1 MKRLVILN
9 GRLVLSDGTIADGKA
24 VVCSS
29 GKIEKIIDGQDYVP
43 EAQDEVIDAEGRYVA
58 PGFVDLHVHGGGGHD
73 FMDGTVE
80 AFLGAARSHA
90 KHGTTAMVPT
100 TLTCPDD
107 ELFRSFEVFREAK
120 KQNTD
125 GAQLIGLHLEGPYF
139 NPNMAGAQDPL
150 YLKNPTPE
158 HYNEILEKGADIIS
172 RWSAAVELD
181 GIEGFGK
188 ALREHG
194 IIGSVAHT
202 TSSSDQVI
210 DAHKAGFT
218 LMTHF
223 YSAMS
228 SVTKVNGLRQAGA
241 VEGAYLVDDMAVE
254 VIADGIHL
262 PKALLQFA
270 YKFKGPRKTA
280 LCTDAMRG
288 AGMPDGVYNLGSI
301 AKGQP
306 VRVEDGMAK
315 LMDKN
320 ALAGSVCTADRLVRT
335 MVKLVEVPLADAVM
349 MMSTTPAAILGLQ
362 DSKGSIAEGLDAD
375 IVLFDEDINIDKTII
390 AGKVIYSA

>member
-1 MKRLVILN
+1 MRRLVILN

-29 GKIEKIIDGQDYVP
+29 GKIEKIIDVQDYVP

-80 AFLGAARSHA
+80 AFLGAARSHV

-139 NPNMAGAQDPL
+139 NPHMAGAQDPL
-150 YLKNPTPE
+150 YLKKPTPE

-202 TSSSDQVI
+202 TATSDQVI

-228 SVTKVNGLRQAGA
+228 SVTKVNGRRQAGA
-241 VEGAYLVDDMAVE
+241 VEAAYLVDDMAVE
-254 VIADGIHL
+254 IIADGIHL

-306 VRVEDGMAK
+306 VRVEEGMAK

-362 DSKGSIAEGLDAD
+362 DSKGSIAEGFDAD

>member
-80 AFLGAARSHA
+80 AFLGAARSHV

-139 NPNMAGAQDPL
+139 NPDMAGAQDPL

-202 TSSSDQVI
+202 TAISDQVI
-210 DAHKAGFT
+210 EAHKAGFT

-241 VEGAYLVDDMAVE
+241 VEAAYLVDDMAVE

-306 VRVEDGMAK
+306 VRVEEGMAK

-362 DSKGSIAEGLDAD
+362 DSKGSIAEGFDAD

-390 AGKVIYSA
+390 AGKVIYGA

>member
-29 GKIEKIIDGQDYVP
+29 GKIEKIIDRQDYVS

-270 YKFKGPRKTA
+270 YKFKGPHKTA

-335 MVKLVEVPLADAVM
+335 MVKLAEVPLADAVM